1 MSKLTVTIP
10 DDLHQKIRE
19 ELERQGITTAQFIE
33 QAVTTFFEKPKGVS
47 NMTTRTLAFQV
58 SEELLQRIKTFL
70 ARYEQIYHR
79 KLSQKEFLVHLIE
92 RELDEA
98 EKDYE
103 RSATEQAA
111 EENADVDSGEPD
123 GTEMEVD
130 AQYRKSPTSPAR
142 AASIGC
148 LFFRYRI
155 GDSIYR
161 YVLRQRRFS

>member
-1 MSKLTVTIP
+1 MSKLTVTLP
-10 DDLHQKIRE
+10 DDLHQQIRL

-33 QAVTTFFEKPKGVS
+33 LAVHNFFEQQKEGVH
-47 NMTTRTLAFQV
+47 MATRTMAFQV

-103 RSATEQAA
+103 RIATEQAA

-130 AQYRKSPTSPAR
+130 AQY
-142 AASIGC
+142 
-148 LFFRYRI
+148 
-155 GDSIYR
+155 
-161 YVLRQRRFS
+161 

>member
-1 MSKLTVTIP
+1 MSKLTVTLP
-10 DDLHQKIRE
+10 DDLHQQIRL

-33 QAVTTFFEKPKGVS
+33 LAVHNFFEQQKEGVH
-47 NMTTRTLAFQV
+47 MATRTMAFQV
-58 SEELLQRIKTFL
+58 SEELLQRINTFL

-79 KLSQKEFLVHLIE
+79 KLSQKEFLIHLIE

-103 RSATEQAA
+103 RITTEQAA

-130 AQYRKSPTSPAR
+130 AQY
-142 AASIGC
+142 
-148 LFFRYRI
+148 
-155 GDSIYR
+155 
-161 YVLRQRRFS
+161 

>member
-10 DDLHQKIRE
+10 DDLHQQIRD
-19 ELERQGITTAQFIE
+19 ELERQGITTSQFIEQAITTSQFIE

-47 NMTTRTLAFQV
+47 NMATRTLAFQV

-103 RSATEQAA
+103 RIATEQAA

-130 AQYRKSPTSPAR
+130 AQY
-142 AASIGC
+142 
-148 LFFRYRI
+148 
-155 GDSIYR
+155 
-161 YVLRQRRFS
+161 